1 MADKPAAI
9 RHGEVAAG
17 VVIAA
22 AAAIEAADL
31 EAVDSAA
38 AALEAADGADRQ
50 LLTITHGLS
59 DPAQFGDEDMRRTR
73 LGFGKFHSGGLL
85 KVGAIAIVVL
95 ACFSARAAAQQQG
108 QKTFPSRMD
117 AANALI
123 SALRSNDE
131 SAMLEILGADAK
143 EIVSSG
149 DPIQDSTRRA
159 DIVARYDQMHRMVKE
174 PDGTI
179 TIYMGPENWPMPIPL
194 MEKNGVWF
202 FDTPAAKMEILFR
215 RIGQN
220 EISAIMVCEQLAAA
234 QKEYYAEEN
243 HEYAQQIFSD
253 EGQHN
258 GLYWK
263 ISSGEKPSPIG
274 PLVAAAEVYSHN
286 QETAT
291 TPYRGYYFHVLT
303 GQGKYAVGGAKSY
316 LVEGKMTG
324 GFGFVAYPAE
334 YRSTGVVTFI
344 VDKLGV
350 VYQKDLGKDTV
361 DIGKAMTIY
370 APDATWRRAKNPSE
384 ESATAKPAT
393 SSGKTATSSASK

>member
-1 MADKPAAI
+1 
-9 RHGEVAAG
+9 

-22 AAAIEAADL
+22 AADL
-31 EAVDSAA
+31 AAVDSAA

-50 LLTITHGLS
+50 LSTITHGLS
-59 DPAQFGDEDMRRTR
+59 DPSQFGEEDMRRTR
-73 LGFGKFHSGGLL
+73 LGFGKFHSGSLS

-159 DIVARYDQMHRMVKE
+159 NIVARYDQMHRMVKE

-179 TIYMGPENWPMPIPL
+179 TIYMGAENWPMPIPL

-202 FDTPAAKMEILFR
+202 FDTPVAKMEILFR

-243 HEYAQQIFSD
+243 HEYAQKIFSD

-263 ISSGEKPSPIG
+263 ITSGEKPSPIG
-274 PLVAAAEVYSHN
+274 PLVAAAEVYSHD

-303 GQGKYAVGGAKSY
+303 GQGKYALGGAKSY
-316 LVEGKMTG
+316 VVNGKMTG

-384 ESATAKPAT
+384 ESAAEKAASGKTTAA
-393 SSGKTATSSASK
+393 SGKTATSSASK